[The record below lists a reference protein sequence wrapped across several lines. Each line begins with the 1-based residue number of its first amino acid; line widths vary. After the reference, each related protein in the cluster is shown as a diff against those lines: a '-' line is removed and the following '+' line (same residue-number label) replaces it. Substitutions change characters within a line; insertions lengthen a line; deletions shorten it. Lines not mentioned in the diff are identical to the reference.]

1 MQNLHN
7 RDTECR
13 TNMEKLKLLE
23 KIDDAMRE
31 DLTTNYD
38 VTKAKK
44 IIGTCVD
51 ICPGD

>member
-1 MQNLHN
+1 
-7 RDTECR
+7 
-13 TNMEKLKLLE
+13 MEKVNLLE
-23 KIDDAMRE
+23 KIDNAMRE

-51 ICPGD
+51 ICPGSYMVFDKENINLIF